1 MLLNL
6 NFSTC
11 LLELSLNLLGLL
23 LGDTLL
29 NGLGSTVNECL
40 CIAQRQAGDILNGL
54 DNLELSLTGV
64 LQDNV
69 ERRLLGC
76 SSLACASSGSSNSNS
91 CSSGLN
97 SVLLLEDSSQFAYLL
112 NCQIYQ
118 FFTQLLYICHSCN
131 SY

>member
-69 ERRLLGC
+69 ERRLLGGGSFAGTGC
-76 SSLACASSGSSNSNS
+76 GSSSPYCTVSSPPKAS
-91 CSSGLN
+91 CTRRLPISTARHGLP
-97 SVLLLEDSSQFAYLL
+97 
-112 NCQIYQ
+112 
-118 FFTQLLYICHSCN
+118 
-131 SY
+131 